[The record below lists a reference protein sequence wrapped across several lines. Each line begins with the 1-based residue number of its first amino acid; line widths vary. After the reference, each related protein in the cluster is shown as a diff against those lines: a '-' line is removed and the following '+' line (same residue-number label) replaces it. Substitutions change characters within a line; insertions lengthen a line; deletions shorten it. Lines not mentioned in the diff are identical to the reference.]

1 MTRRFITLSFKE
13 IWTRA
18 VVAIIVSVVVV
29 DATHATIEFNIPG
42 IRRVGIAIVRTRLPR
57 KRHVVY

>member
-18 VVAIIVSVVVV
+18 VVAIIVSVVAV
-29 DATHATIEFNIPG
+29 DIACSTIEFSIPG
-42 IRRVGIAIVRTRLPR
+42 IRRVGIAIDRTGLPR